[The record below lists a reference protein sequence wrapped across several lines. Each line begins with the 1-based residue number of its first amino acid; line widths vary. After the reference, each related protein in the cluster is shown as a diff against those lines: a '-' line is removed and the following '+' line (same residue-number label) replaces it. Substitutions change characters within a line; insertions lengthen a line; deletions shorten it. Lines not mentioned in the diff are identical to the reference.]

1 MVAIIA
7 SRVAKAMMGLS
18 DMDKMVSEAVLSE
31 QATSRGWWEIGIQKG
46 ENTFEDG
53 NIQNPSKIHPLRM
66 NPHN

>member
-1 MVAIIA
+1 MVAITA

-53 NIQNPSKIHPLRM
+53 NIQNPSIE
-66 NPHN
+66 NEST

>member
-53 NIQNPSKIHPLRM
+53 NIQNPSIE
-66 NPHN
+66 NEST